1 LELLL
6 VSVNQGQLG
15 REVHCQGHAPFAAF
29 AGDELETCTNNGGE
43 VDATQPHRDWPGEL
57 AQPLHQAL
65 TPLGFSLDNA
75 QAGVERM
82 IGGDVLQEILGE
94 AENDPKGIIEFVG

>member
-1 LELLL
+1 
-6 VSVNQGQLG
+6 
-15 REVHCQGHAPFAAF
+15 
-29 AGDELETCTNNGGE
+29 
-43 VDATQPHRDWPGEL
+43 
-57 AQPLHQAL
+57 LHQAL